1 VTNNSPV
8 PSPDPTKSSNTPLL
22 PRIISEG
29 KFMAFEKHSYTSVTY
44 TFKGSV
50 PGEADPAVLTERF
63 QAPPI
68 ASYNIKFEH

>member
-1 VTNNSPV
+1 
-8 PSPDPTKSSNTPLL
+8 
-22 PRIISEG
+22 
-29 KFMAFEKHSYTSVTY
+29 MAFEKHSYTSVTY